1 MADVIGQIKKHGSYS
16 TKTEDE
22 GKQAD
27 DLLEDGLVT
36 ISDGGSITEDEQTVT
51 IRNCLPT
58 KKFKDLVKKGI
69 I

>member
-1 MADVIGQIKKHGSYS
+1 MADVVAQLKKHGSYS

-27 DLLEDGLVT
+27 DLEGDGLVT
-36 ISDGGSITEDEQTVT
+36 ICNGGSITENEQTITV
-51 IRNCLPT
+51 RSCLPT